1 MTTLTHR
8 RHVRPFFSALALI
21 ATLLLTV
28 LATASSVATEP
39 LTFANEDE
47 QRRFNDLAA
56 ELRCLV
62 CQNQSLADSDAP
74 LARDLRRE
82 LQELIRSGRSD
93 TEIKTYLTD
102 RYGEFVLYRPPFDAR
117 TWWLWIGPGILVL
130 LALGAV
136 ALIVRQRRRMAGN
149 DARALEPKDD
159 EEW

>member
-8 RHVRPFFSALALI
+8 RPVRPFFSALALI

-28 LATASSVATEP
+28 SAVPAMAATEP
-39 LTFANEDE
+39 LTFANEDA